1 MLIFPFSAKSRIVFD
16 SAKFFEKAT
25 RACYIQIALE
35 SMLLPI
41 LIVTESRPKV
51 MFSTTNKDSHLLSTN
66 NNSRFD
72 FFFSSLFSLEFELPY
87 TFLHHKLALLPCEC
101 SLSEVCETP
110 LSEDIV
116 EIVVKYN
123 KNIRRVE
130 WMTSHPL
137 QNVFSLNWVRLMAA
151 VKLANKNR
159 KKVRKM
165 KEFCLEFWL
174 EYQEYA
180 RQPKTACRMHQMPIW
195 IKLAPFLCYLSRA
208 ASTQSLNEKHCS
220 YTA

>member
-1 MLIFPFSAKSRIVFD
+1 MSFSKTSNSTRPSD
-16 SAKFFEKAT
+16 SCYFEVFEKLN

-35 SMLLPI
+35 TMLLPI

-66 NNSRFD
+66 NNSRLD

-87 TFLHHKLALLPCEC
+87 TFLHHSSLCSHSKS
-101 SLSEVCETP
+101 SLSEVSESP

-130 WMTSHPL
+130 
-137 QNVFSLNWVRLMAA
+137 
-151 VKLANKNR
+151 
-159 KKVRKM
+159 
-165 KEFCLEFWL
+165 
-174 EYQEYA
+174 
-180 RQPKTACRMHQMPIW
+180 
-195 IKLAPFLCYLSRA
+195 
-208 ASTQSLNEKHCS
+208 
-220 YTA
+220 